1 MPSSSFPV
9 PRRWRTVPTER
20 TLLAV
25 VHNVTAAT
33 RLLDVLPL
41 FAGDPRVQVVFT
53 CPDSSAFTRGTE
65 EYLAARGIPLEPWED
80 VVTEDFDWALAA
92 SYGGDLHKLR
102 APLTV
107 LPHGMGYNKFLE
119 TGNRKPETG
128 NRKPETGNRKPV
140 FGLSEQWLMHDGEVI
155 AEHHVLS
162 HPEQLARL
170 RQYCPEAADHAVIAG
185 DSCLDRLRD
194 ARELRESYRQALGVT
209 GEQTLVLISS
219 TWGHLSSYG
228 SGPDLPARIAQQLPL
243 DEFAVV
249 LALHPNIGQ
258 GHYPWQLEMW
268 LRKCERAGV
277 IVLPEEDLWQP
288 AAVAADVTVGD
299 HGSVT
304 YYSACLGTPV
314 LLATAPHE
322 AVDPESP
329 VAALLRA
336 APSLTDENL
345 ADQLRTAT
353 QPADLVAATELA
365 TSVPG
370 QSAALLTELGYRA
383 LRLPPPAEPAG
394 FTAFP
399 LPRVQRPEPGAQW
412 VQVRGDEVTRFAAE
426 IADAHLVVHV
436 DGPDPRLLRRAD
448 VVLGD
453 RFPDPGRWIA
463 ITLAENPGCEWAAC
477 PAGPGWLAGSRD
489 GLVMSFTGTDLPQA
503 VPSLLYTRAALGLD
517 FPEQLPF
524 TAGGRKHEARL
535 TVHYG

>member
-92 SYGGDLHKLR
+92 SYGGDLQELR

-107 LPHGMGYNKFLE
+107 LPHGMGYNKLLE
-119 TGNRKPETG
+119 ID
-128 NRKPETGNRKPV
+128 NRKPV
-140 FGLSEQWLMHDGEVI
+140 FGLSEQWLMHRGEVI

-219 TWGHLSSYG
+219 TWGQLSSYG
-228 SGPDLPARIAQQLPL
+228 SGPDLPSRIARQLPL

-268 LRKCERAGV
+268 LRDCQRAGV

-288 AAVAADVTVGD
+288 AAVAADVTIGD

-314 LLATAPHE
+314 LLAAAPHE
-322 AVDPESP
+322 AVDPDSP

-336 APSLTDENL
+336 APLLTDENL

-353 QPADLVAATELA
+353 QPPALVAAAELA

-370 QSAALLTELGYRA
+370 QSAALLTDLGYRT
-383 LRLPPPAEPAG
+383 LRLSPPAEPAG

-412 VQVRGDEVTRFAAE
+412 IQVRGDEVTRFSAE
-426 IADAHLVVHV
+426 TADAHLVVHV

-448 VVLGD
+448 IVLGGD
-453 RFPDPGRWIA
+453 GFPDPGRWIA
-463 ITLAENPGCEWAAC
+463 LTLAEFPGCEWAAC
-477 PAGPGWLAGSRD
+477 PAGPGWLAGNRD
-489 GLVMSFTGTDLPQA
+489 GLVVSFTGTDLPQA
-503 VPSLLYTRAALGLD
+503 VPSLLYARATLGLD

-524 TAGGRKHEARL
+524 TAGARKHEVRL